1 MNYSDYFNQKAAQL
15 NKSGHQGRN
24 DWTVDEIQ
32 NEFSKQGL
40 TPEAHYAK
48 YGKKEGLLA
57 PKPAAEIK
65 PTEQKSSFSSD
76 QYLQNKVNQLNKTG
90 YQGKTWT
97 AQDVQ
102 KSFAEQGFTPQ
113 SHFAMYGKKEGV
125 DPYAGFG
132 RENLNGVSTYSPY
145 TRSLNPQTDTVRG
158 QITGLLS
165 KDSPYMQRAR
175 ARGLSHAN
183 ARGLLNSSMA
193 GGAAHAA
200 AIDAALPI
208 AQQDAGTYAEQGFR
222 NQDAANQS
230 RAFNAS
236 AQNDWGLA
244 QMDIGSRE
252 RMQQADIASREQIAQ
267 WDREVRE
274 NIAAIEM
281 DAQTRA
287 QFLESTNELMQQYQ
301 IQFQEIATNKDLS
314 RDARDAAWRNLREM
328 YDEQIKLSGDMMGV
342 PLTKG
347 DYDVNEGTAS
357 WNVGGDTASEGDQS
371 ANPPEGGQPP
381 ITSRDGNTPIL
392 AEEVGLIQ
400 QKPIPRDM
408 RGYKSFGIDTL
419 YAKENGS
426 YPTLQDLGQTEP
438 PQGES
443 FGPWLQSRASRFW
456 RYKNPEVAVASGG
469 QPLRTGD
476 LSGLERQ
483 VFDDIPGTI
492 RAAYEK
498 VRKEARNSGGY

>member
-1 MNYSDYFNQKAAQL
+1 MK
-15 NKSGHQGRN
+15 
-24 DWTVDEIQ
+24 
-32 NEFSKQGL
+32 
-40 TPEAHYAK
+40 
-48 YGKKEGLLA
+48 GLLA
-57 PKPAAEIK
+57 
-65 PTEQKSSFSSD
+65 
-76 QYLQNKVNQLNKTG
+76 
-90 YQGKTWT
+90 
-97 AQDVQ
+97 
-102 KSFAEQGFTPQ
+102 
-113 SHFAMYGKKEGV
+113 
-125 DPYAGFG
+125 
-132 RENLNGVSTYSPY
+132 
-145 TRSLNPQTDTVRG
+145 
-158 QITGLLS
+158 
-165 KDSPYMQRAR
+165 KDNPYMQRAR
-175 ARGLSHAN
+175 ATGLSHAN
-183 ARGLLNSSMA
+183 ARGLLNSGMA
-193 GGAAHAA
+193 AGASQAA

-208 AQQDAGTYAEQGFR
+208 ASQDADSYMRQGL
-222 NQDAANQS
+222 ANQGYQNEAG
-230 RAFNAS
+230 RFNAD
-236 AQNDWGLA
+236 AQNRFSLLG
-244 QMDIGSRE
+244 MEIGSREKLAAQEDKLRRDLQRTEVDSSE
-252 RMQQADIASREQIAQ
+252 RMQQAEIASREQIAQ
-267 WDREVRE
+267 WDRETRE
-274 NIAAIEM
+274 TIAGIEL

-347 DYDVNEGTAS
+347 SYDVNEGTAS
-357 WNVGGDTASEGDQS
+357 WNVGENTAGEGDQG